1 MHLDDGRVHLDGLN
15 LDADDL
21 FFLQPLKDLVQNPV
35 LGPAV
40 HAGIDGVPRAKALRQ
55 TTPLAALFG
64 NIKQR
69 VEKLQIRHSH
79 LAALPRKIR
88 LNALKLR
95 LGDLHLLTISLKRN

>member
-21 FFLQPLKDLVQNPV
+21 FFLQALKDLVQNSV
-35 LGPAV
+35 LGPTV
-40 HAGIDGVPRAKALRQ
+40 HAGIDSVPRAKTLGQ

-69 VEKLQIRHSH
+69 VEKLQIRHPYVT
-79 LAALPRKIR
+79 ALTRQLR
-88 LNALKLR
+88 LYALKLR
-95 LGDLHLLTISLKRN
+95 LGDLHLLTIS